1 MPGSDERG
9 WLKPRKGMLYETLPG
24 GKARCNVCPLT
35 CILSEGGIGVCG
47 TRLNLKGDI
56 YTLIYGA
63 VAGGY
68 PDPVE
73 KKPFFHFHPGSRV
86 YSVGSV
92 GCNFRCPGCQNWETS
107 HTKVKGKWPEAAVTN
122 PDGET
127 SVPNLVELS
136 PDGLVELARANGCQG
151 VAWTYN
157 DPSIW
162 VEYVKDGADAAR
174 ASGLYAVII
183 SNGFFT
189 RESIDYLAPSLS
201 AVKIDVKG
209 FSRQSYLKVA
219 GVARFEP
226 VLDTAVRVKKH
237 WRIHLEIVT
246 NVTPTVNDDPRELRE
261 MAGWIARDLGEDTP
275 WHVTR
280 FMPYLEL
287 SRLSPTP
294 VATLERAREIGME
307 EGLRY
312 VYVGNV
318 PGHPGEH
325 TYCPGC
331 GEVVIRRDGFSV
343 VDVLLTGR
351 TGYERCG
358 FCNTPVPI
366 VGPIEGYSPDL
377 FSPSGL

>member
-1 MPGSDERG
+1 MSEMTKAPGN
-9 WLKPRKGMLYETLPG
+9 LKLKKGVLFETLRD
-24 GKARCNVCPLT
+24 GKARCRVCPLT
-35 CILSEGGIGVCG
+35 CVLTEGAIGVCG
-47 TRLNLKGDI
+47 TRVNMKGEI

-63 VAGGY
+63 VAGGF

-73 KKPFFHFHPGSRV
+73 KKPLFHFHPGSRV

-107 HTKVKGKWPEAAVTN
+107 HTKLKGKWPEADVINPFGGGAV
-122 PDGET
+122 PE
-127 SVPNLVELS
+127 LVEL
-136 PDGLVELARANGCQG
+136 PPEGLVGLAAANGCQG

-174 ASGLYAVII
+174 KAGLYAVVI

-189 RESIDYLAPSLS
+189 QESIDYLAPSLS

-209 FSRQSYLKVA
+209 FSRKSYLKVA
-219 GVARFEP
+219 GIAKFDH

-237 WRIHLEIVT
+237 WNMHLEIVT
-246 NVTPTVNDDPRELRE
+246 NVTPTVNDDFQELRE
-261 MAGWIARDLGEDTP
+261 MARWIKKDLGEDVP

-280 FMPYLEL
+280 FTPYLEL
-287 SRLSPTP
+287 SHLSQTP
-294 VATLERAREIGME
+294 VSTLERAREIGME

-318 PGHPGEH
+318 PGHPWEH

-331 GEVVIRRDGFSV
+331 GEIVIKRSGFTVEEVS
-343 VDVLLTGR
+343 LING
-351 TGYERCG
+351 RCG
-358 FCNTPVPI
+358 YCDTPIPI
-366 VGPIEGYSPDL
+366 VAPPEPEFDL
-377 FSPSGL
+377 LSL